1 LRSAIDD
8 DGMAPSPVD
17 LVLGALAILLALLLA
32 AVAIAAAVGIPAFV
46 GKTVY
51 DRAETEE
58 LSNPAAI
65 AVGAAF
71 FATLVGLF
79 AIGVLLV
86 YVG

>member
-1 LRSAIDD
+1 
-8 DGMAPSPVD
+8 MAPSLLD
-17 LVLGALAILLALLLA
+17 LLFSALAVLLAILLVL
-32 AVAIAAAVGIPAFV
+32 VAIAVAVAVPAFV

-51 DRAETEE
+51 DRATTED

-71 FATLVGLF
+71 FATMVGLF